1 MQVQVVR
8 SAEIDRLSKEMA
20 RTFFGDLTEA
30 DAATIV
36 TLLRKAL

>member
-1 MQVQVVR
+1 
-8 SAEIDRLSKEMA
+8 MA

-36 TLLRKAL
+36 TLLRNAL